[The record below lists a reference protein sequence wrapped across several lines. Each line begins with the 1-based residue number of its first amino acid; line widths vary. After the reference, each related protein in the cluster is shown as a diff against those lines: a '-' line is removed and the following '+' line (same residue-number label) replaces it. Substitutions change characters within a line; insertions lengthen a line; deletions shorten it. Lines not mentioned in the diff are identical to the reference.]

1 MNDREWLTQ
10 RQFAGMSLGLERIE
24 PLLERLGDPQLK
36 FPSIHVAGTNGK
48 GSLCA
53 LLSSAAC
60 DSGFK
65 TGLFTT
71 PHLVTV
77 EERIR
82 IDGKPISPE
91 EFDNYLN
98 RIRMASEV
106 LAAEGGQEP
115 TFYEATFAIAMLAFS
130 DLDVQRGI
138 IETGMGGA
146 GDATRLV
153 DADLCVITTI
163 SLDHTEVL
171 GPTLADIA
179 QAKIGIHRE

>member
-1 MNDREWLTQ
+1 MNDREWLTE

-24 PLLERLGDPQLK
+24 PLLERLGNPQIK

-82 IDGKPISPE
+82 MDGKPISPE
-91 EFDNYLN
+91 EFDNYLS
-98 RIRMASEV
+98 RIRMASEA
-106 LAAEGGQEP
+106 LA
-115 TFYEATFAIAMLAFS
+115 
-130 DLDVQRGI
+130 
-138 IETGMGGA
+138 
-146 GDATRLV
+146 
-153 DADLCVITTI
+153 
-163 SLDHTEVL
+163 
-171 GPTLADIA
+171 
-179 QAKIGIHRE
+179 